1 MSIYQH
7 IEATRTNAPYQAM
20 NANHIFFQDVD
31 PLDITGKLYK
41 KGNDLYYDGKL
52 ISFGTPLNVDN
63 TSLQY
68 LGNNGLTIVT
78 GYDLGMKLD
87 GYTDDAENL
96 DNGLKFLSKAGAS
109 VTVLIDSPFGFCLK
123 NSIEIPS
130 NVNLII
136 NCPIFFEGDARIRC
150 LGNYIDYFEQQGVNL
165 LTLRRFSSG
174 TTPYKASSGQ
184 KIIKVQN
191 VSQNLPTDPYTSAQ
205 KLALVQA
212 GDVIVIRGMSDAN
225 GNAIDSET
233 LIVESVDYVN
243 YEITVTTDLLDTYK
257 YEYPENT
264 AYTNKFGKTDKSYVS
279 KIVSTQ
285 LTANAVKGNMTIG
298 VANSSLFEVGDV
310 IEINDNILVKTVY
323 TNSTSSNPF
332 RVEINQVVDVDRV
345 NNILTL
351 LKPLPHTWDNST
363 YPVRVYTI
371 NTTRNSSIEN
381 ATVKYRKYPANR
393 NVNPFE
399 LNRCYNCKIRNC
411 SILNEATIRDVVLN
425 RTIGNTITISENNS
439 VVFTANLGEGVMTP
453 SEFAL
458 RVTTALTL
466 ASPAKL
472 SYTCSYTTATGKY
485 TISCVN
491 AFSILNL
498 NNDNDGFITD
508 IDGKKKQAHW
518 INPVA
523 QRTGTSCYALLG
535 LHPQKTYTNQTSFTG
550 EDCRYGLFYVDE
562 YRNKLYTK
570 EPSQSYIT
578 TTLEVGWYT
587 QHTLVARLQEL
598 LLSTIYTVSYS
609 TSTYLTTIS
618 YILGGNCEI
627 DFSPVDSIF
636 TFIGFHDAKG
646 NTAGTLTGATSY
658 TGASK
663 IALTSKGHAF
673 KQDKCFKCSVSDCLI
688 GTPQYFAS
696 GEGYGY
702 TVYRSS
708 CCAVVNN
715 SSTGCRH
722 DVLIF
727 SGANNNL
734 IANNRFTS
742 TRISSLDL
750 HGALEVD
757 NHFIGNVI
765 VGGPLYTLDSSTKC
779 AIKCGNTTHVA
790 GSHRN
795 NFIGNFITGYG
806 SNTDPTKANK
816 GIEWAMNAQDNIV
829 KDCVFQDCEYPIFYT
844 NYTNS
849 DGANYFVSSNI
860 VDNCVFKNSRVPIW
874 LNKNTGAGNLKNAEH
889 FTIANCVFDGI
900 RSNAHINS
908 VNAVN
913 IENCTFKNW
922 TGGQDTPNDLYVL
935 DFVNTS
941 NVVIRNNIIQNV
953 RRGIEL
959 EGCSNAV
966 VQRNTFDTL
975 TGTKADVFRDVS
987 GNSNYKFLHN
997 TYVNFNPRFTSN
1009 NTTPSP
1015 VVKHERHQQWY
1026 DSASASPISVTGIVP
1041 YDNTTPTSTEGT
1053 DLGFSI
1059 SYSTQNPVGSF
1070 YVRCVVPQ
1078 IEVPDEADD
1087 VMILSV
1093 FNGTANIGTSAVAF
1107 NSKNTTNNRN
1117 SYSIQCIAR
1126 TRYWDRASYSITAR
1140 LGSAQGTTLN
1150 VNNLFSSTCKP
1161 YIIIEEIDEKMF

>member
-7 IEATRTNAPYQAM
+7 IEATRTNAPYQAL

-41 KGNDLYYDGKL
+41 KGNDLCYDGKI
-52 ISFGTPLNVDN
+52 ISFGTPLNVNN

-68 LGNNGLTIVT
+68 LGNNGLTMIS

-96 DNGLKFLSKAGAS
+96 DNGLKLLSSAGAS

-123 NSIEIPS
+123 NSVEIPS
-130 NVNLII
+130 NINLII
-136 NCPIFFEGDARIRC
+136 NCPIYYEGDARIRC
-150 LGNYIDYFEQQGVNL
+150 LGNYIDYFDQQGVNK
-165 LTLRRFSSG
+165 LTLRRYSTG
-174 TTPYKASSGQ
+174 TTPYIAQDGQ
-184 KIIKVQN
+184 RIIKVQN
-191 VSQNLPTDPYTSAQ
+191 ASQNLPTDPYTSAQ

-225 GNAIDSET
+225 GNAVDSET
-233 LIVESVDYVN
+233 LIVQSVDYTN
-243 YEITVTTDLLDTYK
+243 YEITVTTDLLDEYK
-257 YEYPENT
+257 YDYPENT
-264 AYTNKFGKTDKSYVS
+264 AYTNKFGKTDKTYIS
-279 KIVSTQ
+279 KIVSTS
-285 LTANAVKGNMTIG
+285 LTTNAVKGNMTIS
-298 VANSSLFEVGDV
+298 VTNSSLFEVGDV

-323 TNSTSSNPF
+323 PNSTSSNPF
-332 RVEINQVVDVDRV
+332 RVEINQVTDVDRV

-351 LKPLPHTWDNST
+351 LKPLPHTWDHST

-381 ATVKYRKYPANR
+381 AQVKYRKYPANR

-425 RTIGNTITISENNS
+425 RTIGNTISIRENNGT
-439 VVFTANLGEGVMTP
+439 VFTANLGEGVMSP
-453 SEFAL
+453 SEFAI

-466 ASPAKL
+466 ASPSRL

-485 TISCVN
+485 TLSCVN
-491 AFSILNL
+491 AFSIVDLD
-498 NNDNDGFITD
+498 NDNDGVVLVN
-508 IDGKKKQAHW
+508 GKKQLAHW
-518 INPVA
+518 ITPTA

-535 LHPQKTYTNQTSFTG
+535 LHPNVSYVNQTSFTG
-550 EDCRYGLFYVDE
+550 EDCRWGLFYVDE

-570 EPSQSYIT
+570 EPGQSYIT

-587 QHTLVARLQEL
+587 QNTLIARIQQL
-598 LLSTIYTVSYS
+598 LVSTIYNITYN
-609 TSTYLTTIS
+609 TSTDLTTIT
-618 YILGGNCEI
+618 YLLGGNFELN
-627 DFSPVDSIF
+627 FTSVDSIF
-636 TFIGFHDAKG
+636 TFLGFHDAKG
-646 NTAGTLTGATSY
+646 NTAGQLTGATSY

-663 IALTSKGHAF
+663 VALTSKGHAF

-702 TVYRSS
+702 TIYRSS
-708 CCAVVNN
+708 CCAVVNS

-722 DVLIF
+722 DVLLF

-742 TRISSLDL
+742 CRISSLDL

-765 VGGPLYTLDSSTKC
+765 IGGPLYTLDSTTKC

-806 SNTDPTKANK
+806 SNADTSKTNK
-816 GIEWAMNAQDNIV
+816 GIEWVMNAQDNVV
-829 KDCVFQDCEYPIFYT
+829 KNCVFQDCEYPIYYT

-849 DGANYFVSSNI
+849 DGANYFVSSNV
-860 VDNCVFKNSRVPIW
+860 VDNCVFKNSRVPIY
-874 LNKNTGAGNLKNAEH
+874 LRKNTGGGMLKTAEQ
-889 FTIANCVFDGI
+889 FTITNSVFDGI
-900 RSNAHINS
+900 GSNSYIET

-913 IENCTFKNW
+913 IQNCTFKNW
-922 TGGQDTPNDLYVL
+922 TGGQDTGNDLYVL
-935 DFVNTS
+935 GFINTS
-941 NVVIRNNIIQNV
+941 NVVVRNNIIQNV
-953 RRGIEL
+953 RRGISAT
-959 EGCSNAV
+959 GCSNAI
-966 VQRNTFDTL
+966 VQRNTFDYL
-975 TGTKADVFRDVS
+975 TGAKADVFNDNG
-987 GNSNYKFLHN
+987 GNSNYKFQHN
-997 TYVNFNPRFTSN
+997 TYTNFNPRFTCN
-1009 NTTPSP
+1009 VATPSP
-1015 VVKHERHQQWY
+1015 VIKHERHQQWY
-1026 DSASASPISVTGIVP
+1026 DSASSSPISVTGIVP

-1059 SYSTQNPVGSF
+1059 SYSTQNPAGCF

-1078 IEVPDEADD
+1078 IEVPDETDD

-1093 FNGTANIGTSAVAF
+1093 FNGNANIGTSAVAF

-1140 LGSAQGTTLN
+1140 LGTAQGTTLN